1 MHGNVLHADAIV
13 HGWQH
18 EAHGASQHVQ
28 ANLGLNQQQADNVQA
43 ELQGQMQVDPAE
55 GWDDWEKIIRVKMNL
70 RFNNFLLPQLRLLI
84 SSKTLSLLINLDQQQ
99 NTSEQLALI
108 SPSQLKKCSVAFS
121 LEHPHH
127 QRLTL

>member
-1 MHGNVLHADAIV
+1 MIGDARRSWSVPVFILNGHFPNAFPVDEDPVPVDGNPHPVHGNVLHADAIV

-55 GWDDWEKIIRVKMNL
+55 GWDDWEKN
-70 RFNNFLLPQLRLLI
+70 
-84 SSKTLSLLINLDQQQ
+84 
-99 NTSEQLALI
+99 
-108 SPSQLKKCSVAFS
+108 
-121 LEHPHH
+121 H
-127 QRLTL
+127 QGENEP